1 MEQNVTNS
9 TETECQRRIGKPG
22 DSQHQSVES
31 QNDNSKQQIKP
42 SNVASLEAMDED
54 VICIEDEDEETVSS
68 KTENKTALDKICC
81 IINSAIEQDD
91 VTRSQTP
98 ESPSVSGGL
107 PESGV
112 NTVLSDETQPE
123 EIKRC
128 KVCKTTDRGKDPGGP
143 ACDSCSIFFKKCVED
158 GVKLTR
164 HTVGATVCHCQLCR
178 LLRCYFVGMEPK
190 DSSFVVCLICGKAF
204 LSWYFLKQHLGKCKK
219 STSTYYCANCER
231 EFVTECQ
238 HRLHKK
244 SVFFCKKRDAES
256 ILKYKCDICWR
267 SFSSLGVL
275 IMHRYTHI
283 KLDKE
288 MLEMENSLEMHPFQN
303 DPENPIVIND
313 SNRSKARG
321 NKQGDTW
328 QGKKLNKNQ
337 MTLLSQLD
345 CSLIDINQD
354 EYLCLKNS
362 SDPQCRKPE
371 NCDEMEDTEEILKP
385 ENVNLESRNT
395 TQIVLSHEKNFGKDD
410 TYLEKKT
417 SGEGESSQVCKKDV
431 CSDEKDLE
439 PLDSCNG
446 IRTLKENR
454 PTILNDVALQGRD
467 NSGPDSS
474 VTGTKTCSEIMSK
487 SETMKDDLLIDD
499 EEDENDYILV
509 DFDSSDED
517 EKDSNVDDKND
528 SSESLGTLPKIDA
541 FTVKN
546 ETVCDSLTKTTST
559 TEQEVSSPALIEEE
573 SLNPTLNYSTGGDDQ
588 LNETLPDNKDR
599 VKEEILRNQS
609 NGEIINQS
617 NGEIKKNL
625 SESKVPVNIKQE
637 NADWNEFSVSQ
648 EQIEGKSQ
656 SSSLN
661 ADTAL
666 ETSTSQS
673 GSILELISAVLPSS
687 SGESS
692 LTSHQSRIQ
701 SLINQLGLKS
711 KVEVTLSED
720 GTKKVE
726 LHFIVNDK
734 MDLESQLAQTNDG
747 SISSTSKDTSNDE
760 VSSTVP
766 DDVDQCLASNGHSSS
781 EQSLLSQVKQAPMK
795 EPQTKEEA
803 LSWEVSS
810 TEELKEETTTESA
823 KVLGKE
829 YESGMDKVNAEPPL
843 QEIDESKMYGESN
856 MGEVATPDVIILSS
870 DEEESP
876 VDSTIATT
884 SPVSERPQK
893 QLEMQPKKEGAS
905 IVDNSSAEK
914 ETDVTSKE
922 NLPESEKCVEES
934 NSVDKFSL
942 IRKYLNSKSVD
953 LNKQPSVFS
962 SQDSSNGKRRLSLK
976 AVIPTDSGQESS
988 STASSSQE
996 SNSKMGI
1003 ECYKCY
1009 LCHNIYLDLQ
1019 ELKLHLYQSHSYYQ
1033 YNENELNSFHCCHC
1047 GDEFDSV
1054 VKLSIHEMSVHGLK
1068 YSCPFCGVF
1077 QRSHEQFLKH
1087 FTCHFSLIVY
1097 YCDSCNREFS
1107 KHVRHGCPTSLSRAW
1122 KCFLCDRIFF
1132 DKENYC
1138 NHTILQHSRLFK
1150 FTCKACS
1157 QNFGTS
1163 LALKVHRSSL
1173 DNTLDGVQVNIADT
1187 ITLNAN
1193 SMEVTVLK
1201 ETPLTAM
1208 HRPYISTPLTSNKQ
1222 KTTQEAGYTV
1232 KSYGNHA
1239 SLDLSQ
1245 LPKTLVSIG
1254 KKGKLASNIGKKCEL
1269 VSSIEKKDELASN
1282 IGKKGKLA
1290 SSIEKKDELASNIE
1304 KKDELASNIE
1314 KKDESA
1320 SNIGKEGELVK
1331 TCTAENV
1338 DGLGLPKITRPKKSI
1353 PYKGRSAASSS
1364 DSPLLV
1370 KKTSFCRIRNTP
1382 LIMKNVYKSTFTGD
1396 VEVVDRGDGDVETET
1411 QNKLDRDRAQQI
1423 CTTINGQKVT
1433 ITESKYE
1440 GEGNAFIHV
1449 SNLPNLHMLQ
1459 SNRMSE
1465 KDCHASL
1472 KRKSEDSGSSASAI
1486 PYKQARQG
1494 LTIQGDQIS
1503 AVEMD
1508 DPQKSKST
1516 HGRNSTGAPDNN
1528 TISLPRLFN
1537 SEIERA
1543 YHVPNNG
1550 FTPEV
1555 IVLDEDEPD
1564 GSVTPS
1570 PGATA
1575 STSGATASTSGA
1587 TSSTSGTT
1595 RSPSATESTS
1605 GATESSGATETPGAS
1620 ESSGATASTPGAT
1633 ASTPGDI
1640 ASTGATSSKSA
1651 TVSPGESIEDSV
1663 EMPSSGNL
1671 SKEGKTEETLLS
1683 SNLHKRVPE
1692 RKKRGCEDLSEEVE
1706 GVISNLLQ
1714 FWKKSETITKPNES
1728 ILLAKKST
1736 VPSAASSISQEDK
1749 AKSVEVKSFVSN
1761 QHSSSKMSET
1771 VRKEMKRK
1779 NPLYPNDDIK
1789 KKRISEK
1796 EGKNEEKCQLGS
1808 ISSGVDPEPRGVMEN
1823 NTSPTPIP
1831 KETQNMFITK
1841 SVLSVIKSNPTLLEE
1856 SHENLRKKALLP
1868 MHPFLK
1874 EFTKTTEW
1882 KSSSPIKALA
1892 NVNALLHRRVP
1903 LNSLSKPPFSNHV
1916 EDQINN
1922 QKQKIF
1928 SDIIATLERIESLK
1942 NATSKETMQ
1951 KLEAELSKRT
1961 LLSEENTSVKSA
1973 CINDI
1978 ASRDTMQKLKAELL
1992 KRTTLS
1998 EEQTSISKP
2007 TTRTNLKDSE
2017 ANKRHSVNAPITKP
2031 LEHQIE
2037 EVNNLVEKQV
2047 SISEPVSKAPI
2058 NQNEENGLT
2067 DEKATVYKPVSK
2079 PPVNHTKS
2087 ELEDAVKRLSS
2098 VVQSISKGKIKELS
2112 LPESDGNN
2120 EAKKGQTD

>member
-9 TETECQRRIGKPG
+9 TETECQRQIGKPS

-31 QNDNSKQQIKP
+31 KNDTSKQQIKP
-42 SNVASLEAMDED
+42 SNVASLEAMHED
-54 VICIEDEDEETVSS
+54 VICIEDEDKETVVSS
-68 KTENKTALDKICC
+68 KTDNKTALDKICC
-81 IINSAIEQDD
+81 IINSAIEQD

-112 NTVLSDETQPE
+112 NTVLSDETQPSD
-123 EIKRC
+123 IKRC

-143 ACDSCSIFFKKCVED
+143 ACNSCSIFFKKCVED

-219 STSTYYCANCER
+219 STSAYYCANCER
-231 EFVTECQ
+231 EFITECQ

-362 SDPQCRKPE
+362 SDPQCQKPE

-431 CSDEKDLE
+431 GSDEKDLE

-454 PTILNDVALQGRD
+454 PTIIIDEALQGRD
-467 NSGPDSS
+467 NRGPDSS
-474 VTGTKTCSEIMSK
+474 VTETKTSEKACSENLLE
-487 SETMKDDLLIDD
+487 SETMKDDLVVDD

-517 EKDSNVDDKND
+517 EKDGDVDDKND
-528 SSESLGTLPKIDA
+528 SSENLETLPKVDA

-546 ETVCDSLTKTTST
+546 ETVFDSLTKTAST
-559 TEQEVSSPALIEEE
+559 TEQEVSSPAFIEEE
-573 SLNPTLNYSTGGDDQ
+573 FLNPTLNYSTGGDDQ

-599 VKEEILRNQS
+599 VKEEILRNQC
-609 NGEIINQS
+609 NGEIINQT

-637 NADWNEFSVSQ
+637 SADWNEFSVSQ
-648 EQIEGKSQ
+648 EQIERKSQ

-661 ADTAL
+661 ADTAS

-747 SISSTSKDTSNDE
+747 SLSSTSKDTSNDE

-781 EQSLLSQVKQAPMK
+781 EQSLLSQVMQAPMN

-803 LSWEVSS
+803 LSSEVSS
-810 TEELKEETTTESA
+810 TKELKEETITESA
-823 KVLGKE
+823 KVLDKE
-829 YESGMDKVNAEPPL
+829 YESGMDKMNTKSPL
-843 QEIDESKMYGESN
+843 QETDESIMYGESN
-856 MGEVATPDVIILSS
+856 MREVATPDVIILSS
-870 DEEESP
+870 DEEEESL

-953 LNKQPSVFS
+953 LNEQPSVFS

-976 AVIPTDSGQESS
+976 AAIPTDSGQKLS

-1138 NHTILQHSRLFK
+1138 NHTVLQHSRLFK
-1150 FTCKACS
+1150 FTCKACL

-1254 KKGKLASNIGKKCEL
+1254 KKGKLASNIGKKC
-1269 VSSIEKKDELASN
+1269 
-1282 IGKKGKLA
+1282 KLA

-1314 KKDESA
+1314 KKDELA

-1411 QNKLDRDRAQQI
+1411 QNKLDRVRAQQI

-1465 KDCHASL
+1465 KDCHVSL
-1472 KRKSEDSGSSASAI
+1472 KRKSEDSGSSTSAI
-1486 PYKQARQG
+1486 PNKQARQG
-1494 LTIQGDQIS
+1494 LTVKGDQIS

-1516 HGRNSTGAPDNN
+1516 HGRNSTDAPDNN
-1528 TISLPRLFN
+1528 IISLPRLFN

-1587 TSSTSGTT
+1587 TSLT
-1595 RSPSATESTS
+1595 
-1605 GATESSGATETPGAS
+1605 
-1620 ESSGATASTPGAT
+1620 SGATASTGAISST
-1633 ASTPGDI
+1633 SAS
-1640 ASTGATSSKSA
+1640 A
-1651 TVSPGESIEDSV
+1651 SPGESIEDSG

-1683 SNLHKRVPE
+1683 QNLHKRVPE
-1692 RKKRGCEDLSEEVE
+1692 RKKRWCEDLSEEVE

-1749 AKSVEVKSFVSN
+1749 AKSVEVKSVVSN

-1796 EGKNEEKCQLGS
+1796 EEKNEEKCQLGS

-1841 SVLSVIKSNPTLLEE
+1841 SVLSVIKSNPTLLKE

-1868 MHPFLK
+1868 MHPYLK
-1874 EFTKTTEW
+1874 EFTKMTKW

-1903 LNSLSKPPFSNHV
+1903 VNSLSKPPFSNHV

-1951 KLEAELSKRT
+1951 KLEADLSKRT

-1973 CINDI
+1973 CINDM

-1998 EEQTSISKP
+1998 EEQTSISEP
-2007 TTRTNLKDSE
+2007 TARTNLKDSK
-2017 ANKRHSVNAPITKP
+2017 ANEIHSAPITKT
-2031 LEHQIE
+2031 LEHQSE
-2037 EVNNLVEKQV
+2037 EVNNLVGKQV
-2047 SISEPVSKAPI
+2047 STSEPVSKAPI

>member
-1575 STSGATASTSGA
+1575 STSG
-1587 TSSTSGTT
+1587 TT

>member
-1575 STSGATASTSGA
+1575 STSGATASTSG
-1587 TSSTSGTT
+1587 TT